1 MPSAHNSL
9 RLALSSALGDSCA
22 DNLLRYLEAEGVFSE
37 DLLNADKLER
47 ALRSIM
53 GDGAVPLLR
62 TVTIKKPL

>member
-9 RLALSSALGDSCA
+9 WLALSSALGDSCA
-22 DNLLRYLEAEGVFSE
+22 DSLLKYLEGEGVFSE
-37 DLLNADKLER
+37 DLRDADKLER

-62 TVTIKKPL
+62 TIMIKKPL